1 MLSFCNDIKLVKKY
15 VNLFL
20 SLLFLYLSVIICVI
34 FCLSRKRCDM
44 KKKTIVIIGLI
55 LLLVIC
61 LVPKR
66 DIYKDGGTIKYS
78 ALTYEI
84 VKYHELNSRYS
95 SGYKTGWQI
104 KILGFLVYDK
114 VEYPDKFPDNDT
126 QERVIQVN
134 NQLYFEV
141 ESEKKD
147 FNYCGTDFLDGKIIS
162 HIDFSKLPTENDQ
175 ANFSGDYDYM
185 FVSKKVIMA
194 CSSNETL
201 YFKLKEVP
209 SSEEIIDG
217 NLDIDSSFVE
227 DLYRKANPSEDASI
241 LKEIYGNDHSFS
253 NSYILSVALVNLIRE
268 KNLQDEEYIKQEDV
282 EEQIYDFFGSNI
294 SFQHQK
300 VFLFYSNEYGRGVCG
315 YSYLEEQKQYQLM
328 HGCGGNWYE
337 FFERRLI
344 SAEKQGDYVYLTEK
358 SIYCTNDW
366 DDVISRVT
374 VYNNYAREKKLNYF
388 EKSSYESTDVLLD
401 DYIEQASTYIYT
413 FKQQN
418 DHYILESIKS
428 FEN

>member
-66 DIYKDGGTIKYS
+66 DIYKDGGTIKYY

-175 ANFSGDYDYM
+175 ANFPGDYDYM

-201 YFKLKEVP
+201 
-209 SSEEIIDG
+209 
-217 NLDIDSSFVE
+217 
-227 DLYRKANPSEDASI
+227 
-241 LKEIYGNDHSFS
+241 
-253 NSYILSVALVNLIRE
+253 
-268 KNLQDEEYIKQEDV
+268 
-282 EEQIYDFFGSNI
+282 
-294 SFQHQK
+294 
-300 VFLFYSNEYGRGVCG
+300 
-315 YSYLEEQKQYQLM
+315 
-328 HGCGGNWYE
+328 
-337 FFERRLI
+337 
-344 SAEKQGDYVYLTEK
+344 
-358 SIYCTNDW
+358 
-366 DDVISRVT
+366 
-374 VYNNYAREKKLNYF
+374 
-388 EKSSYESTDVLLD
+388 
-401 DYIEQASTYIYT
+401 
-413 FKQQN
+413 
-418 DHYILESIKS
+418 
-428 FEN
+428 